1 MMSLEQ
7 TKTGS
12 EVKVISITLPENILG
27 RLLDLG
33 ILPGT
38 TLEIVS
44 PSLYGASVVA
54 CRGNRIAM
62 DRRLTR
68 FIEVSE
74 I

>member
-1 MMSLEQ
+1 MSLEQ
-7 TKTGS
+7 EITGS
-12 EVKVISITLPENILG
+12 VLKVVSVNLPENVRV
-27 RLLDLG
+27 RLFDLG

-38 TLEIVS
+38 TLEVVA
-44 PSLYGASVVA
+44 PSLYGATVVS

-62 DRRLTR
+62 DRRLAR